1 MQFDLVYICDWL
13 PPDFGAVGQYQ
24 LQFARQRAGLGYRVV
39 LIGLSSA
46 ASSIETEAHGAGNL
60 TIYRLYAPVYDKM
73 SFRTRMLWTLKT
85 DWRLVL
91 TAGRFARRASE
102 IRFTGSPP
110 FLLHFVFVSNLI
122 WRTRLVYRIT
132 DFWPECMMAD
142 LPKVPLWLRLLWN
155 LTCVLRRRVDRF
167 EALGYDQRNR
177 LEAIGITP
185 ERISIVRDPPPV
197 AFAGNETP
205 LPVPVELDGRVILLY
220 SGNWGIAHE
229 IDTFIEGYLKHHREG
244 SGRIGLWLNAVGSSA
259 DQVERRLR
267 EHGLPVARTR
277 PLPLADLPR
286 LLITPHAHLITLKDA
301 FVGYVLPSKVHGCI
315 ASGRPILF
323 VGSEDSDVHLLC
335 TQASPRLLYERVAVG
350 DGEGVYNSLETLV
363 RWAEARS
370 ENPPANLTQTA
381 ACHLLKSRG
390 SRG

>member
-1 MQFDLVYICDWL
+1 MKPYLVYLCDWL

-24 LQFARQRAGLGYRVV
+24 LQLARQRAGLGHRVV

-46 ASSIETEAHGAGNL
+46 ASSIETEAHGAGKL
-60 TIYRLYAPVYDKM
+60 TIYRLYAPVYNKM
-73 SFRTRMLWTLKT
+73 SFRTRMLWTLKAN
-85 DWRLVL
+85 WRLVL
-91 TAGRFARRASE
+91 TASRFARRTPE

-110 FLLHFVFVSNLI
+110 FLLYFVFMSNLI

-132 DFWPECMMAD
+132 DFWPECLMAD
-142 LPKVPLWLRLLWN
+142 LPTSPLWLRILWS
-155 LTCVLRRRVDRF
+155 LTCALRRRVDRF
-167 EALGYDQRNR
+167 EALGNDQRKR
-177 LEAIGITP
+177 LEAVGIAP
-185 ERISIVRDPPPV
+185 ERITIVRDPPPV
-197 AFAGNETP
+197 DFTGNETS
-205 LPVPVELDGRVILLY
+205 LPVPTELDGRVILLY

-229 IDTFIEGYLKHHREG
+229 IDTFIEGYLKHHRKG

-286 LLITPHAHLITLKDA
+286 LLVTPHAHLITLKDA

-323 VGSEDSDVHLLC
+323 IGSEDSDVHLLC
-335 TQASPRLLYERVAVG
+335 TQANLRLLYQRVAVG
-350 DGEGVYNSLETLV
+350 DAEGVCKALETLAQS
-363 RWAEARS
+363 AEGR
-370 ENPPANLTQTA
+370 
-381 ACHLLKSRG
+381 
-390 SRG
+390 

>member
-60 TIYRLYAPVYDKM
+60 TIYRLYAPVYDKK
-73 SFRTRMLWTLKT
+73 SFGTRMLWTLKAN
-85 DWRLVL
+85 WRLVL
-91 TAGRFARRASE
+91 TASRFARRASE
-102 IRFTGSPP
+102 IQFTGSPP

-155 LTCVLRRRVDRF
+155 FTCVLRRRVDRF

-185 ERISIVRDPPPV
+185 ERITIVRDPPPV

-229 IDTFIEGYLKHHREG
+229 IDTFIEGYLKHHRQG

-267 EHGLPVARTR
+267 EHELPVARTR
-277 PLPLADLPR
+277 PLPLAELPR
-286 LLITPHAHLITLKDA
+286 LLVTPHAHLITLKDA

-315 ASGRPILF
+315 ASRRPILF
-323 VGSEDSDVHLLC
+323 IGSEDSDVHLLC
-335 TQASPRLLYERVAVG
+335 TQANPRLLYERVAVG
-350 DGEGVYNSLETLV
+350 DAEGVYKALENFV
-363 RWAEARS
+363 QWAED
-370 ENPPANLTQTA
+370 
-381 ACHLLKSRG
+381 
-390 SRG
+390 